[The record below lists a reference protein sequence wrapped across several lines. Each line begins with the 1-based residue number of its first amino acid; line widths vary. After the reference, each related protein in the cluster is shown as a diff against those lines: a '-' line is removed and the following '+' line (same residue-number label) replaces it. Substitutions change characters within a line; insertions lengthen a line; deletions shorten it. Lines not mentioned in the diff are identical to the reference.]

1 MITWLCVID
10 PEAHTNESSW
20 GYFGIFSSGSQVGK
34 KMIVKTKLTRTYR
47 EWKILSLIFQ
57 GESRI

>member
-1 MITWLCVID
+1 MKAVGDTLV
-10 PEAHTNESSW
+10 
-20 GYFGIFSSGSQVGK
+20 FSVLVVKLEK